1 MSMGPCAPLPP
12 EPQRMRKKPA
22 GAADMVFIQGSADE
36 DEDGMADEGQMAGI
50 TPCAER
56 KKGG

>member
-1 MSMGPCAPLPP
+1 MGPCAPLPP

-36 DEDGMADEGQMAGI
+36 DEDGMAGEGQMAGI